1 LNNINSDIS
10 INYPIYVSYDY
21 KSLQNTPEGSSN
33 VRWFRTRIGSTL
45 QITDLNGLENYD
57 NRVIEKQSNLE
68 SATNLFLVGDEIYVE
83 VEPNDSF
90 KSGITYTSEIYTLYD
105 IYKPYVT
112 DVQIKTDSTI
122 LNNQVSS
129 GIDLTAYFNFA
140 DPELG
145 TDQSIVRWFDW
156 SSGSS
161 TYIYEGV
168 TLPYTYLSYGK
179 SISFIVTPFNGT
191 NYGIPQESNIVNVI

>member
-1 LNNINSDIS
+1 LG
-10 INYPIYVSYDY
+10 
-21 KSLQNTPEGSSN
+21 T
-33 VRWFRTRIGSTL
+33 TL

-112 DVQIKTDSTI
+112 DVQIKTNSTI

-129 GIDLTAYFNFA
+129 FIDLTAYYNFT
-140 DPELG
+140 DPESG
-145 TDQSIVRWFDW
+145 TDQSIVRWYEW

-179 SISFIVTPFNGT
+179 SVSFIVTPFNGT
-191 NYGIPQESNIVNVI
+191 NYGIPQESNIVNAI